1 MPSDGD
7 LSDMASPKPSR
18 RNSATRSTQTCVR
31 YRADAR
37 RLLAEAR
44 ENGCGQGLDDRRLL
58 ARDGFLDWFTG
69 AKAAAVSAS
78 SWRRYRAA
86 LTYEAECAGLPAR
99 VVERIRSAKPQPLVK
114 PKGVRRRRPI
124 QAGISVG
131 ELRKLRTRLSQ
142 GQGDASGRQ
151 LTLDLLYASAATGL
165 QADEW
170 PYARLERD
178 GKRLV
183 LIVASPGAER
193 RVSLDRLTGWV
204 VDRIRAVCTAAVET
218 SWPTQ
223 VDAVKR
229 RLRRMAEGR
238 IARGIPWLSIESAI
252 AQHAL
257 DQVQG
262 VSTANRAAP
271 EPGRAR
277 WMDDDYHL
285 PDRRRY
291 PNPDLPIPRITV
303 RRQLMREVVDAA
315 ARAPRRPHPSP
326 DTQREYIHEVR
337 RLLSHREPEA
347 VWAAVAR
354 TKRVTVLR
362 KRRAALRWFASV
374 YANLI
379 LSVQAPDQIYSEE
392 AARRLALWQHL
403 QQVMAVE
410 PDIGALKD
418 MMPGRVRRKSLRSVT
433 ALLPEGW
440 QAELHSA
447 LPPEWRDAMLV
458 QAVTGCRP
466 AELAKGVLVVVGE
479 RHLAISIHGAKVT
492 GKSGWHERVMLWER
506 EQGDWDPLLE
516 RVRSGGTRRVQLDC
530 TPGAYYHRISRA
542 ARKLWPQLRRP
553 VAPYALRHAVA
564 SLAKVF
570 RTPDDVAKLLG
581 HRSPVTQALYG
592 DRRLATGGEGL
603 VPDSVEVYDLPALAP
618 AAGAGEGG
626 STCTGTAAQQ
636 PDEAQSGLDDDFRN
650 DGEEYVGE
658 EGDPDPEP
666 TDDYP
671 VPGM

>member
-1 MPSDGD
+1 
-7 LSDMASPKPSR
+7 MASAKRSR
-18 RNSATRSTQTCVR
+18 RDPATRSEQTSAR

-37 RLLAEAR
+37 RILAQAR
-44 ENGCGQGLDDRRLL
+44 AEGYGKTVDDRRLL
-58 ARDGFLDWFTG
+58 ARKNFLDWFTRK
-69 AKAAAVSAS
+69 KAAAISPA

-86 LTYEAECAGLPAR
+86 LAYEAECAGLPAR
-99 VVERIRSAKPQPLVK
+99 VVERLRSAKPQPLVK
-114 PKGVRRRRPI
+114 PKRVRRSRPI

-131 ELRKLRTRLSQ
+131 ELRNLRTRLSQ
-142 GQGDASGRQ
+142 GKGDASGRQ
-151 LTLDLLYASAATGL
+151 LTLDLLYASAASGL

-238 IARGIPWLSIESAI
+238 MARGIPWLSIESAI

-262 VSTANRAAP
+262 VSTANQAAP

-285 PDRRRY
+285 PERRRY
-291 PNPDLPIPRITV
+291 RNLDPPIPRVTM

-315 ARAPRRPHPSP
+315 ANAPRRPDPSP
-326 DTQREYIHEVR
+326 ATQREYIHEAR

-347 VWAAVAR
+347 VWAALAR
-354 TKRVTVLR
+354 TKRVNVLR
-362 KRRAALRWFASV
+362 KRRAALRWFAGV
-374 YANLI
+374 YAKLI
-379 LSVQAPDQIYSEE
+379 LRVQAPGQIYSAE

-410 PDIGALKD
+410 PDIGALKA

-433 ALLPEGW
+433 ALLREGW

-479 RHLAISIHGAKVT
+479 RHLAVSIHGVKVT
-492 GKSGWHERVMLWER
+492 GKSGWHERVMLWGR

-516 RVRSGGTRRVQLDC
+516 RVRSAGTRRVQLDC
-530 TPGAYYHRISRA
+530 TPDAYYRRISRA
-542 ARKLWPQLRRP
+542 AKKLWPHLRRP

-564 SLAKVF
+564 SLAKVY
-570 RTPDDVAKLLG
+570 RSPDDVARLLG

-603 VPDSVEVYDLPALAP
+603 VPDSVEVHDLPAQAP
-618 AAGAGEGG
+618 AAGGGEGG
-626 STCTGTAAQQ
+626 STSTGAAAQQ
-636 PDEAQSGLDDDFRN
+636 PEEAQASPDDDFPHY
-650 DGEEYVGE
+650 GEEYEGE